1 MILRVKNRLHEKPWN
16 YQPSMLDNTTFLPVT
31 PIVKLSTKKIQMS
44 IDAAKERKRKS
55 AEKTIA
61 HMRSINVRARNSTY
75 LVNSQLVEVTK
86 PVTQTIDAM
95 SSGYGNLF
103 DKFDRRGSPCK
114 QYMTQT

>member
-1 MILRVKNRLHEKPWN
+1 
-16 YQPSMLDNTTFLPVT
+16 
-31 PIVKLSTKKIQMS
+31 
-44 IDAAKERKRKS
+44 
-55 AEKTIA
+55 
-61 HMRSINVRARNSTY
+61 